1 MKIYNEDVM
10 KALRQS
16 LGCKDENDTS
26 KDEEIMA
33 MDKEQVFER
42 YCQWNGLLGGWYQWL
57 IEAVE
62 SIYEVKLSE

>member
-10 KALRQS
+10 KTVRQS
-16 LGCKDENDTS
+16 IGCKDENDTS

-33 MDKEQVFER
+33 MDKEKIFER
-42 YCQWNGLLGGWYQWL
+42 YCQWNGLMGGWYQWL
-57 IEAVE
+57 ISAVE